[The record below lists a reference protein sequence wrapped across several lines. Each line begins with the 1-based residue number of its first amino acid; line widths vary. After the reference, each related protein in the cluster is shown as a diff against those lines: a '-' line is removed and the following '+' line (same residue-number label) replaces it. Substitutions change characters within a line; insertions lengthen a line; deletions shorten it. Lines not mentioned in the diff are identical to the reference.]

1 MAFVSNQ
8 QIENQPPKKI
18 ITLNAL
24 IRIIEPYSAKKN
36 KAKPIAA
43 HLDAVGIVIV
53 SETILDFVILD
64 DSNSAPYSLR

>member
-43 HLDAVGIVIV
+43 
-53 SETILDFVILD
+53 
-64 DSNSAPYSLR
+64 YSTL